1 MKKVLL
7 IMLMAVTSMM
17 ASADVGEWSLGGQ
30 FVFGTEGS
38 MPGVGLKFQSNYSH
52 AWRSAVSGNYYFKK
66 NGVSCFD
73 LNAEQHYLFEL
84 GDKIR
89 LYPLAGIRAA
99 FWKVDDISAN
109 VGDVHIK
116 VDGDSE
122 LKLGF
127 NVGGGIDYLI
137 GDHLMLNGEV
147 KYEYL
152 KNADWVLFSI
162 GVGYRF

>member
-52 AWRSAVSGNYYFKK
+52 AWRSAASVNYYFKK
-66 NGVSCFD
+66 NGVTCLD
-73 LNAEQHYLFEL
+73 LNAEQHYLFEV

-89 LYPLAGIRAA
+89 LYPLAGFRAA
-99 FWKVDDISAN
+99 IWKVDDVNAD
-109 VGDVHIK
+109 VGGYHIK
-116 VDGDSE
+116 VDGDSDM
-122 LKLGF
+122 KLGF
-127 NVGGGIDYLI
+127 NAGGGIDYLL
-137 GDHLMLNGEV
+137 GEHWGLNAEV
-147 KYEYL
+147 KYQYL
-152 KNADWVLFSI
+152 KGADQVQFSV

>member
-1 MKKVLL
+1 
-7 IMLMAVTSMM
+7 
-17 ASADVGEWSLGGQ
+17 
-30 FVFGTEGS
+30 
-38 MPGVGLKFQSNYSH
+38 
-52 AWRSAVSGNYYFKK
+52 
-66 NGVSCFD
+66 
-73 LNAEQHYLFEL
+73 L

-99 FWKVDDISAN
+99 FWKVDDINAS

-122 LKLGF
+122 MKIGF

-137 GDHLMLNGEV
+137 GDHLMLNGEI

-152 KNADWVLFSI
+152 KNADWVLFCV

>member
-1 MKKVLL
+1 MAILNRRFLCYNFFINLKKLSYNEKGF
-7 IMLMAVTSMM
+7 IDH
-17 ASADVGEWSLGGQ
+17 ADGRHFDDGKCRRGRV
-30 FVFGTEGS
+30 V
-38 MPGVGLKFQSNYSH
+38 PGR

-99 FWKVDDISAN
+99 FWKVDDINAN

-122 LKLGF
+122 MKIGF

-137 GDHLMLNGEV
+137 GDHLMLNGEI

-152 KNADWVLFSI
+152 KNADWVLFCV